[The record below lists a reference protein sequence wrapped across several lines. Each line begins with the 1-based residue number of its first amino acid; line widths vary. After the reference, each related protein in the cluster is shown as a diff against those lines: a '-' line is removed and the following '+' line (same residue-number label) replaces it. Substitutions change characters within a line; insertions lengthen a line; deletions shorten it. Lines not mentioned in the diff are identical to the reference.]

1 MTGFTFAGIS
11 IPSIQWSFRTA
22 FWIAAAVILVAA
34 IGWSFVPRPI
44 EVETAA
50 VTRGPMTAEVREE
63 GRTRLKDIFRLSAP
77 VTGRL
82 LRVEVEPGDRVEAGQ
97 TLARLVPVDAGI
109 LDSRTRRE
117 AEAQIAAARAG
128 VKAATAQL
136 KRAETALATTRK
148 DAGRAETLLAS
159 GVIAP
164 AAVER
169 ARLELATAEAA
180 HASAA
185 SEVRLREAELS
196 AARARLD
203 PPRSRE
209 NGIETVNI
217 ASPVSGR
224 VLGVPQESEGVVQA
238 GTPVLSVGDLSGLE
252 VVVELLSTEAVQVA
266 KDAAVRLDGWGGP
279 ELKGRVARIEPAG
292 FTKISALGV
301 EEQRVNVVVA
311 IEAPPAEFAM
321 LGHDYRVE
329 AAIETWRA
337 EDVVQAP
344 SAALFRHGEGW
355 AVFRIEKG
363 RARLAPVTAGRD
375 NGRVTEV
382 RSGLE
387 DGMSVVIY
395 PGEDIRDGVR
405 ITGRAPG

>member
-1 MTGFTFAGIS
+1 MTGFTFAGIAL
-11 IPSIQWSFRTA
+11 PPIQWSFRTA
-22 FWIAAAVILVAA
+22 FWTVAAVVLAAA

-50 VTRGPMTAEVREE
+50 VARGAMTAEVREE

-82 LRVEVEPGDRVEAGQ
+82 LRVEVEPGDAVEAGQ

-117 AEAQIAAARAG
+117 AEAQVTAARAG
-128 VKAATAQL
+128 VKAATAQQ
-136 KRAETALATTRK
+136 KRAETALATARR
-148 DAGRAETLLAS
+148 DAARAETLLS
-159 GVIAP
+159 GGVIAP
-164 AAVER
+164 AAAER

-180 HASAA
+180 NASAA

-209 NGIETVNI
+209 GGVETVNI
-217 ASPVSGR
+217 VAPVAGR
-224 VLGVPQESEGVVQA
+224 VLAVPQESEGVVQA
-238 GTPVLSVGDLSGLE
+238 GTPVLSVGDLSRLE

-266 KDAAVRLDGWGGP
+266 RDAAVRLEGWGGP

-311 IEAPPAEFAM
+311 IAAAPAEFAV

-329 AAIETWRA
+329 AAIETWRD

-344 SAALFRHGEGW
+344 SAALFRHGDGW
-355 AVFRIEKG
+355 AVFRLERG
-363 RARLAPVTAGRD
+363 HARLTPVEAGRD
-375 NGRVTEV
+375 NGRVTEI
-382 RSGLE
+382 RSGLLE
-387 DGMSVVIY
+387 GARVVVY
-395 PGEDIRDGVR
+395 PGEGIRDGSR
-405 ITGRAPG
+405 ITDRAAD